1 VKEILLNGQ
10 WHIDASV
17 EEVFKV
23 VTDFEKFPVYFPKVA
38 ESIMISKKEENYLEI
53 DAVARS
59 FGRKLPVKMKTQ
71 ILPGRGFISD
81 NESPTFG
88 TSGHEEFLL
97 SSEKNGTRIDY
108 TYKVSLYKRWLRLL
122 AVPLIRWYSM
132 RYWERA
138 VINELRNIL
147 RK

>member
-1 VKEILLNGQ
+1 MKEILLNGQ

-38 ESIMISKKEENYLEI
+38 ESIMISKKEGNYLEI

-108 TYKVSLYKRWLRLL
+108 TYKVSLNKRWLRLL